1 MLSKK
6 DIIRAMD
13 SYEMFISPFD
23 TCNPDERLTPA
34 GFNFSF
40 TNFIISLNNKCLY
53 ELQEENIKDD
63 VYESQIY
70 FNLEAGDTALALT
83 GETIWVSGSIA
94 GTFHSKVTYASLG
107 LGQISTTLDPGWH
120 GQLLISMSNP
130 NKEQIKVIV
139 GNRKKDK
146 CIQYKT
152 FITLC
157 LYRLITPADA
167 SSDNISA
174 RLEIIEDVLKK
185 NTNRQSVQKILDNI
199 NDIKFIIAQTQ
210 QVQEIYL
217 SVKKSDAHTL
227 QRFKNLHAT
236 VLKKL
241 NDIVPIKNNGHA
253 ASRSI

>member
-1 MLSKK
+1 
-6 DIIRAMD
+6 MD